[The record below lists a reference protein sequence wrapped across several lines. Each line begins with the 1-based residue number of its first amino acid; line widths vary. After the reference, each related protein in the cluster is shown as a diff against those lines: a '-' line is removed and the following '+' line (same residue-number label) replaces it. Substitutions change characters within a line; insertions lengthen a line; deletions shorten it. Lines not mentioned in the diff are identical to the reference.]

1 MDKKLYWSAITF
13 ALSGLAI
20 SIYMAIYKITE
31 NNAMCLGSGGCA
43 SINASRYS
51 ELYGIPLGV
60 IGAVGYAGIL
70 LMLWLEKRHPLA
82 KEYGNMAAMGM
93 SFAGFIFSIYLMYL
107 SFYVIKA
114 TCPFCVASA
123 ISITLCFILT
133 FIRFV
138 RAEN

>member
-1 MDKKLYWSAITF
+1 
-13 ALSGLAI
+13 
-20 SIYMAIYKITE
+20 MAIYKITE

-51 ELYGIPLGV
+51 ELYGIPLGI

-70 LMLWLEKRHPLA
+70 LMLWLEKRHPLG

-93 SFAGFIFSIYLMYL
+93 AFAGFIFSMYLMYL
-107 SFYVIKA
+107 SYYVIKA

-133 FIRFV
+133 FIRFA